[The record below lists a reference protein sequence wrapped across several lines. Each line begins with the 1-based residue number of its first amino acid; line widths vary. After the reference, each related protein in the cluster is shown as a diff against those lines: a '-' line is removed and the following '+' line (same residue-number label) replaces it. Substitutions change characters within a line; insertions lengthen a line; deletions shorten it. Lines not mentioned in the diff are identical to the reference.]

1 MKIIKYSLLLT
12 TLTSLMCCNKKGC
25 TDPNAANYDI
35 QATKNDGSCENTV
48 NYEYVLKGNITE
60 NTTLDADHIWTL
72 DGRVA
77 VVDGVTLTIESGTI
91 IKAKSGSG
99 SNASS
104 LIIAR
109 GAMLL
114 ANGTEEHPIIMT
126 SESDDIEI
134 DQKQGTSLNENVRGL
149 WGGLIILGNAP
160 GSFTG
165 DVVEFQIEGIPA
177 SDMNGL
183 YGGLNSDDN
192 SGIIKY
198 VSIRHG
204 GAEIGE
210 GNEINGLT
218 LAGVGSNTT
227 IHHIEVIGN
236 VDDGVEFFGG
246 TVNVSEL
253 LVWGQGDDG
262 IDIDQGY
269 SGTISNSM
277 VILNEASDHA
287 FEIDGPEGSLNGS
300 FTIENSTIIGAYY
313 GCSATGV
320 DGEMADFRKG
330 AMGITNN
337 ILSINFADGK
347 DVELDSPADANSYLN
362 GELIFNNWEIVW
374 ISGCQGGSVSDIFN
388 DKTGLTSFSND
399 ANSFANIVTN
409 PTVGANLSSFLWTY
423 ANLNNAF

>member
-1 MKIIKYSLLLT
+1 
-12 TLTSLMCCNKKGC
+12 
-25 TDPNAANYDI
+25 
-35 QATKNDGSCENTV
+35 
-48 NYEYVLKGNITE
+48 
-60 NTTLDADHIWTL
+60 
-72 DGRVA
+72 
-77 VVDGVTLTIESGTI
+77 
-91 IKAKSGSG
+91 
-99 SNASS
+99 
-104 LIIAR
+104 
-109 GAMLL
+109 
-114 ANGTEEHPIIMT
+114 
-126 SESDDIEI
+126 
-134 DQKQGTSLNENVRGL
+134 
-149 WGGLIILGNAP
+149 
-160 GSFTG
+160 
-165 DVVEFQIEGIPA
+165 
-177 SDMNGL
+177 
-183 YGGLNSDDN
+183 LNSDDN

-347 DVELDSPADANSYLN
+347 DVVGKVIDE
-362 GELIFNNWEIVW
+362 EFNE
-374 ISGCQGGSVSDIFN
+374 
-388 DKTGLTSFSND
+388 TMP
-399 ANSFANIVTN
+399 FANVLVKGTNIGVTTDFDGN
-409 PTVGANLSSFLWTY
+409 YSINVDPGTYTLVFSFVGYRTKEGNWY
-423 ANLNNAF
+423 

>member
-192 SGIIKY
+192 SRIRKWSSIK
-198 VSIRHG
+198 
-204 GAEIGE
+204 
-210 GNEINGLT
+210 
-218 LAGVGSNTT
+218 
-227 IHHIEVIGN
+227 
-236 VDDGVEFFGG
+236 
-246 TVNVSEL
+246 
-253 LVWGQGDDG
+253 
-262 IDIDQGY
+262 
-269 SGTISNSM
+269 
-277 VILNEASDHA
+277 
-287 FEIDGPEGSLNGS
+287 
-300 FTIENSTIIGAYY
+300 
-313 GCSATGV
+313 
-320 DGEMADFRKG
+320 
-330 AMGITNN
+330 
-337 ILSINFADGK
+337 
-347 DVELDSPADANSYLN
+347 
-362 GELIFNNWEIVW
+362 
-374 ISGCQGGSVSDIFN
+374 
-388 DKTGLTSFSND
+388 
-399 ANSFANIVTN
+399 
-409 PTVGANLSSFLWTY
+409 
-423 ANLNNAF
+423 